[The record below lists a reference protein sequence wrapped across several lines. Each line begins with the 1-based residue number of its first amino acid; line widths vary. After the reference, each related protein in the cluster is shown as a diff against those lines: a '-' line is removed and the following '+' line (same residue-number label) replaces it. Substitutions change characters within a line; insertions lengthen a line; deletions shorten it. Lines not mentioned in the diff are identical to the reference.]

1 MALAHH
7 DTSSVRST
15 GDSVQQLLERCRAL
29 EKRMDAASKKGIR
42 GLDINH
48 EKRRRDAIEFFAM
61 WLDDAETRLN
71 RAMREVSTS

>member
-1 MALAHH
+1 MALAFH
-7 DTSSVRST
+7 DASSIKAT
-15 GDSVQQLLERCRAL
+15 GDSIDGLLSRCRAL
-29 EKRMDAASKKGIR
+29 EKRMESAAKRGVR

-71 RAMREVSTS
+71 RAMREAAIP